1 MKKRILLV
9 VPYPR
14 DKAPNQRFRLEHYLE
29 AQEMESLSYTYASFL
44 DHAAWDILYRPG
56 HRFMK
61 IWSVLKGF
69 LRRFFMLFTLFRYDA
84 VLILREATPLG
95 PPIFE
100 WLMAKVFRKKVI
112 YDFDDA
118 IWMSNT
124 SSNNKWIARLKW
136 HQKVKSI
143 CKWST
148 IVVCGNAYL
157 ASYAKQYQANTIIIP
172 TVVDTVNQ
180 HNRTQDQEAEKI
192 SVGWTGSHSTMQYLD
207 AILPIL
213 KKLQERYPF
222 RFYVISNKAPEF
234 ELPYLEYIAWS
245 SEQEIEGLMNFH
257 IGLMPLEDTEWAKGK
272 CGFKAIQYMALGMP
286 ALVSPVGVNATIV
299 EHGITGYH
307 CNTAEDWEQY
317 LTLLLE
323 DSLLRIQ
330 LGKAAQA
337 KIEAEYSVN
346 AYKQAFLDLF

>member
-1 MKKRILLV
+1 MKKRILIV

-14 DKAPNQRFRLEHYLE
+14 DEAPNQRFRLEHYLE
-29 AQEMESLSYTYASFL
+29 TQEMESINYTYASFL
-44 DHAAWDILYRPG
+44 DEAAWKILYKPG
-56 HRFMK
+56 HRFKK
-61 IWSVLKGF
+61 IWSVIKGF
-69 LRRFFMLFTLFRYDA
+69 FIRFFMLFTLFRYDA
-84 VLILREATPLG
+84 VFIMREASPLG

-100 WLMAKVFRKKVI
+100 WFIAKVFRKKMI

-136 HQKVKSI
+136 HHKVASI
-143 CKWST
+143 CKWSST
-148 IVVCGNAYL
+148 VVCGNEYL
-157 ASYAKQYQANTIIIP
+157 AAYARQYQPNTVIIP
-172 TVVDTVNQ
+172 TVVDTANKHNQ
-180 HNRTQDQEAEKI
+180 TQNQQTKEI

-207 AILPIL
+207 VILPIL
-213 KKLQERYPF
+213 EKLQNKYHF

-234 ELPYLEYIAWS
+234 ELPYLEYVPWS

-272 CGFKAIQYMALGMP
+272 CGFKAIQYMSLGMP

-299 EHGITGYH
+299 EHGVTGYH
-307 CNTAEDWEQY
+307 CQTLEDWEKY
-317 LTLLLE
+317 LVLLLE
-323 DSLLRIQ
+323 DASLREQ
-330 LGKAAQA
+330 FGKAAQA

-346 AYKQAFLDLF
+346 AYKQAFVDLF